1 MTWRLTENPNHPQ
14 IALFCFSPPKTD
26 VGYFG
31 EGLSCYVFAWSK
43 TSSTVVNKK
52 PDMRTIS
59 NSRHRTRAR
68 NSISSTT
75 PNTRSIPS
83 KYRLWHFLN
92 IYMWSGLPILFTD
105 GFNTFKRGIIH
116 SFEAADLA
124 SIRCIKSI
132 STECRSK
139 ASDFMCT
146 QTTVTHFYFAHGW
159 KKIKSWKLHNHSLF
173 ILEEHCK
180 LAKPPRAEE
189 RSTGQTRADSLW
201 NL

>member
-1 MTWRLTENPNHPQ
+1 M
-14 IALFCFSPPKTD
+14 
-26 VGYFG
+26 
-31 EGLSCYVFAWSK
+31 FAWSK

-92 IYMWSGLPILFTD
+92 IYMWSKLPILFTD

-116 SFEAADLA
+116 SFEATDLA

-146 QTTVTHFYFAHGW
+146 ETTVTHFFLPKAE
-159 KKIKSWKLHNHSLF
+159 KKIESWKLHNHSLF

-180 LAKPPRAEE
+180 LAKPQEQRREALDKQEQILCEISRIFPLTDPRNDTCSQNHPSKGPHSFPRVVLLA
-189 RSTGQTRADSLW
+189 S
-201 NL
+201 

>member
-1 MTWRLTENPNHPQ
+1 ML
-14 IALFCFSPPKTD
+14 CFAFPLQN
-26 VGYFG
+26 GCWLFG
-31 EGLSCYVFAWSK
+31 EGLSRYVFAWSK
-43 TSSTVVNKK
+43 TSSAVVNKK

-83 KYRLWHFLN
+83 KYRLWHSLN

-124 SIRCIKSI
+124 SIRCIESI

-146 QTTVTHFYFAHGW
+146 QKTVTHFFLLMAEQ
-159 KKIKSWKLHNHSLF
+159 KINKSNPGNYIITASLF
-173 ILEEHCK
+173 WKNIANWPNPK
-180 LAKPPRAEE
+180 
-189 RSTGQTRADSLW
+189 S
-201 NL
+201 

>member
-1 MTWRLTENPNHPQ
+1 M
-14 IALFCFSPPKTD
+14 
-26 VGYFG
+26 
-31 EGLSCYVFAWSK
+31 FAWSK

-146 QTTVTHFYFAHGW
+146 QTTVTHFFLLTAE
-159 KKIKSWKLHNHSLF
+159 KKSNPGNYIITASLF
-173 ILEEHCK
+173 WKNIANWPNPQEQRREALDKQEQILCEISGIFPPTDPRNDTCSQNHPSK
-180 LAKPPRAEE
+180 GPHSFPRAA
-189 RSTGQTRADSLW
+189 R
-201 NL
+201 